1 MIFVFGLL
9 VAGLLATGDTFSV
22 STGFCPPICVGK
34 MIMKERN
41 DRNDRRKESMIMALP
56 ETGGTVITADDD
68 EDNDEEKDEKE
79 ETTSISFLF
88 LHAT

>member
-1 MIFVFGLL
+1 
-9 VAGLLATGDTFSV
+9 
-22 STGFCPPICVGK
+22 
-34 MIMKERN
+34 
-41 DRNDRRKESMIMALP
+41 MIMALP